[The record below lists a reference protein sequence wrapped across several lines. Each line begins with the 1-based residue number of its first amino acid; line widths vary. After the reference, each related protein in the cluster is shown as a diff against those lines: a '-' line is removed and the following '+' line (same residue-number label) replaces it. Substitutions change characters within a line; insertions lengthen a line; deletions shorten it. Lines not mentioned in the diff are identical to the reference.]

1 MEMVW
6 KELEGRLTSLPA
18 YGSDSFGKFLIA

>member
-6 KELEGRLTSLPA
+6 KELEGQLTSSPA
-18 YGSDSFGKFLIA
+18 YGSDGFGKFLMA